1 MTVKK
6 TTAIRAL
13 AIAVTLLTLT
23 SCATA
28 ESPTAESP
36 TAESPTADRPTSV
49 ASCAEP
55 TAKAHA
61 PATVKQPKSVDKKL
75 ATTMTI
81 TTNCGVIAIEMNP
94 AAPQTVT
101 NIATLARAKYF
112 DGSFCHRLTTE
123 GIFVLQCGDPSAQ
136 GNGSPGTWKGYKD
149 ENLPK
154 GTGITYPAG
163 TVAMANSGPNTNG
176 SQFFL
181 VYKDTALPAKY
192 TIWGKI
198 TSGLPL
204 LLEIEKVGAYKID
217 PTSNKA
223 FYSPDGYPVQ
233 PVEIK
238 TVTVR

>member
-1 MTVKK
+1 MKRIAVFC
-6 TTAIRAL
+6 AL
-13 AIAVTLLTLT
+13 AIAVTSLTL
-23 SCATA
+23 SSATA
-28 ESPTAESP
+28 AE
-36 TAESPTADRPTSV
+36 RPTSV
-49 ASCAEP
+49 AGCEKP
-55 TAKAHA
+55 TSKART
-61 PATVKQPKSVDKKL
+61 PGTLKQPKTVDKKL
-75 ATTMTI
+75 AKTMTI

-101 NIATLARAKYF
+101 NMAALARAKYF
-112 DGSFCHRLTTE
+112 DKSYCHRLTTE
-123 GIFVLQCGDPSAQ
+123 VIFVLQCGDPSAQ
-136 GNGSPGTWKGYKD
+136 ANGSPGTWKGYKD

-163 TVAMANSGPNTNG
+163 TVAMANSGKNTNG

-198 TSGLPL
+198 TSGLPI
-204 LLEIEKVGAYKID
+204 LLEIEKVGAYKVD
-217 PTSNKA
+217 QTSNKA
-223 FYSPDGYPVQ
+223 YYAVDGYPVQ

>member
-1 MTVKK
+1 VKK
-6 TTAIRAL
+6 TTAIRVL

-23 SCATA
+23 SCATDESSKAESPKA
-28 ESPTAESP
+28 ESPT
-36 TAESPTADRPTSV
+36 TDRPTSV

-55 TAKAHA
+55 TAKAHS
-61 PATVKQPKSVDKKL
+61 PASVKQPKSVDKKL
-75 ATTMTI
+75 ATTMMI

-123 GIFVLQCGDPSAQ
+123 GIFVLQCGDPSGQ

-217 PTSNKA
+217 PTSNNA

-238 TVTVR
+238 TVAVR

>member
-1 MTVKK
+1 MKRLAVFC
-6 TTAIRAL
+6 AL
-13 AIAVTLLTLT
+13 AIAVTPLTL
-23 SCATA
+23 SSAIAA
-28 ESPTAESP
+28 E
-36 TAESPTADRPTSV
+36 RPTSV
-49 ASCAEP
+49 ASCANP
-55 TAKAHA
+55 TSKART
-61 PATVKQPKSVDKKL
+61 PGTLKQPKSVDKKL
-75 ATTMTI
+75 AATMTI
-81 TTNCGVIAIEMNP
+81 NTNCGVIKIAMNP

-101 NIATLARAKYF
+101 NMAALARAKYF
-112 DGSFCHRLTTE
+112 DKSFCHRLTTE

-163 TVAMANSGPNTNG
+163 TVAMANSGKNTNG

-181 VYKDTALPAKY
+181 VYKDTVLPAKY

-204 LLEIEKVGAYKID
+204 LLEIEKVGAYKVD
-217 PTSNKA
+217 QTSSKA
-223 FYSPDGYPVQ
+223 YYTGDGYPVQ

-238 TVTVR
+238 SVTVR

>member
-1 MTVKK
+1 MKRI
-6 TTAIRAL
+6 AAFCAL
-13 AIAVTLLTLT
+13 AIAVTPLTFI
-23 SCATA
+23 SATA
-28 ESPTAESP
+28 AE
-36 TAESPTADRPTSV
+36 RPTSV
-49 ASCAEP
+49 ASCAKP
-55 TAKAHA
+55 TAKAHT
-61 PATVKQPKSVDKKL
+61 PATVKQPKSADKKL
-75 ATTMTI
+75 AKTMTI
-81 TTNCGVIAIEMNP
+81 TTNCGVIKIAMNP

-163 TVAMANSGPNTNG
+163 TVAMANSGKNTNG

-181 VYKDTALPAKY
+181 VYKD
-192 TIWGKI
+192 

-204 LLEIEKVGAYKID
+204 LLEIEKVGAYEVD
-217 PTSNKA
+217 QTSSKA
-223 FYSPDGYPVQ
+223 YYSGDGYPVQ
-233 PVEIK
+233 QVEIK

>member
-1 MTVKK
+1 MKRI
-6 TTAIRAL
+6 AAFCAL
-13 AIAVTLLTLT
+13 AIAVTSLTL
-23 SCATA
+23 SSATA
-28 ESPTAESP
+28 AE
-36 TAESPTADRPTSV
+36 RPTTV
-49 ASCAEP
+49 AGCTTP
-55 TAKAHA
+55 TSKAHA
-61 PATVKQPKSVDKKL
+61 PATVKQPKTVDKKL
-75 ATTMTI
+75 AKTMTI
-81 TTNCGVIAIEMNP
+81 STNCGVIAIEMNP

-101 NIATLARAKYF
+101 NMAALARAKYF
-112 DGSFCHRLTTE
+112 DKSYCHRLTTE

-136 GNGSPGTWKGYKD
+136 ANGSPGTWKGYKD

-163 TVAMANSGPNTNG
+163 TVAMANSGKNTNG

-198 TSGLPL
+198 TSGLPI
-204 LLEIEKVGAYKID
+204 LLEIEKVGAYKVD
-217 PTSNKA
+217 QTSNKA
-223 FYSPDGYPVQ
+223 YYAVDGYPVQ

>member
-1 MTVKK
+1 MKRI
-6 TTAIRAL
+6 AAFCAL
-13 AIAVTLLTLT
+13 AIAVTPLTFI
-23 SCATA
+23 SATA
-28 ESPTAESP
+28 AE
-36 TAESPTADRPTSV
+36 RPTSV
-49 ASCAEP
+49 ASCATP
-55 TAKAHA
+55 TSKAHT
-61 PATVKQPKSVDKKL
+61 PATVKQPKTADKKL
-75 ATTMTI
+75 AKTMTI
-81 TTNCGVIAIEMNP
+81 TTNCGVIKIAMTP

-101 NIATLARAKYF
+101 NMSALARAKYF
-112 DGSFCHRLTTE
+112 DKSFCHRLTTE

-163 TVAMANSGPNTNG
+163 TVAMANSGKNTNG

-181 VYKDTALPAKY
+181 VYKDTSLPAKY

-204 LLEIEKVGAYKID
+204 LLEIEKVGAYEVD
-217 PTSNKA
+217 QTSSKA
-223 FYSPDGYPVQ
+223 YYSGDGYPVQ
-233 PVEIK
+233 QVEIK

>member
-1 MTVKK
+1 MKRLAVFC
-6 TTAIRAL
+6 AL
-13 AIAVTLLTLT
+13 AIAVTPLTL
-23 SCATA
+23 SSAIAA
-28 ESPTAESP
+28 E
-36 TAESPTADRPTSV
+36 RPTSV
-49 ASCAEP
+49 ASCTNP
-55 TAKAHA
+55 TSKART
-61 PATVKQPKSVDKKL
+61 PGTLKQPKSVDKKL
-75 ATTMTI
+75 AATMTI
-81 TTNCGVIAIEMNP
+81 NTNCGVIKIAMNP

-101 NIATLARAKYF
+101 NMAALARAKYF
-112 DGSFCHRLTTE
+112 DKSFCHRLTTE

-163 TVAMANSGPNTNG
+163 TVAMANSGKNTNG

-181 VYKDTALPAKY
+181 VYKDTVLPAKY

-204 LLEIEKVGAYKID
+204 LLEIEKVGAYKVD
-217 PTSNKA
+217 QTSSKA
-223 FYSPDGYPVQ
+223 YYIGDGYPVQ

-238 TVTVR
+238 SVTVR